1 MRYARCSMPF
11 LPVTQNSQPE
21 ERSMTISKKIE
32 NIIAGASF
40 IRKMF
45 EEGAR
50 LKAQFGAENVYDFS
64 LGNPNVPPPEKFN
77 EILRETVST
86 CGLGDHCYM
95 PNTGYPMVCGSVAEY
110 LSTEQQVPLTEKE
123 ILMTCGASGALNVAL
138 KAILD
143 PGDEVL
149 TPVPCFVEYKFY
161 ADNHGGVLKTV
172 PTTPEFELDPD
183 AISGAITEKTK
194 AFLINSPN
202 NPTGQVYSEESLKTL
217 GEILEQKGQEFNR
230 TIYLVSD
237 EPYRKIVYDGVEVPS
252 IFTAYKNSIIGTS
265 YSKDIS
271 IPGERIGFIAVNP
284 AATYRDDLLAAMA
297 VANRILGYVNA
308 PALMQRVVACMQG
321 ISVDIS
327 EYARKRALLCD
338 GLAGFGYDFEKP
350 LGTFYLFPRSPIPD
364 DVEFVNKLKE
374 ERILVVPGSGFNG
387 PGYFRIAFCVDDD
400 TIRNSMP
407 GFERAIAKY
416 R

>member
-1 MRYARCSMPF
+1 
-11 LPVTQNSQPE
+11 
-21 ERSMTISKKIE
+21 MTISKKVE
-32 NIIAGASF
+32 NIIAGSSF

-50 LKAQFGAENVYDFS
+50 LKKEHGAENVFDFS

-86 CGLGDHCYM
+86 CGLDDHCYM
-95 PNTGYPMVCGSVAEY
+95 PNTGYPVVCGSVADY
-110 LSTEQQVPLTEKE
+110 LSEEQQAPVTDKE

-149 TPVPCFVEYKFY
+149 TPIPCFVEYKFY

-172 PTTPEFELDPD
+172 QTAPDFGLDLE
-183 AISGAITEKTK
+183 AISAAISPKTK

-202 NPTGQVYSEESLKTL
+202 NPTGQVYSEKSLKAL
-217 GEILEQKGQEFNR
+217 GDLLAQKSQEYNR

-237 EPYRKIVYDGVEVPS
+237 EPYRKIVYDGVQVPS
-252 IFTAYKNSIIGTS
+252 IFASYKESIIGTS

-271 IPGERIGFIAVNP
+271 IPGERIGFVALNP
-284 AATYRDDLLAAMA
+284 AATYRNELLAAMA

-321 ISVDIS
+321 MSVDIS
-327 EYARKRALLCD
+327 EYARKREILCE
-338 GLAGFGYDFEKP
+338 GLDGFGYEFIKP
-350 LGTFYLFPRSPIPD
+350 PGTFYLFPRSPIPD
-364 DVEFVNKLKE
+364 DVEFVDALKD
-374 ERILVVPGSGFNG
+374 ERILVVPGTGFNG
-387 PGYFRIAFCVDDD
+387 PGYFRIAFCVDDS

-407 GFERAIAKY
+407 GFERAMAKY

>member
-1 MRYARCSMPF
+1 
-11 LPVTQNSQPE
+11 
-21 ERSMTISKKIE
+21 MTISKKVE
-32 NIIAGASF
+32 SIIVGSSF

-50 LKAQFGAENVYDFS
+50 LKKEFGAENVCDFS

-86 CGLGDHCYM
+86 CGLDDHCYM
-95 PNTGYPMVCGSVAEY
+95 PNTGYPMVCGSVAKY
-110 LSTEQQVPLTEKE
+110 LAEEQQAPVTEKE

-149 TPVPCFVEYKFY
+149 TPIPCFVEYKFY

-172 PTTPEFELDPD
+172 QTTTDFELDLEAIAA
-183 AISGAITEKTK
+183 AISKKTK

-202 NPTGQVYSEESLKTL
+202 NPTGQVYSGASLKAL
-217 GEILEQKGQEFNR
+217 GEILGQKSRQYNR
-230 TIYLVSD
+230 TIYLISD

-252 IFTAYKNSIIGTS
+252 IFAAYNESIIGTS

-271 IPGERIGFIAVNP
+271 IPGERIGFVAVNP
-284 AATYRDDLLAAMA
+284 HATYRNDLLAAMA

-321 ISVDIS
+321 MSVDIS
-327 EYARKRALLCD
+327 EYARKREMLCE
-338 GLAGFGYDFEKP
+338 GLAGFGYEFVKP
-350 LGTFYLFPRSPIPD
+350 SGTFYLFPRSPIPD
-364 DVEFVNKLKE
+364 DVEFVDALKE
-374 ERILVVPGSGFNG
+374 ERILVVPGTGFNG
-387 PGYFRIAFCVDDD
+387 PGYFRIAFCVDDSV
-400 TIRNSMP
+400 IKNALP
-407 GFERAIAKY
+407 GFERAIGKY
-416 R
+416 K